1 MLSREVLDIIRAT
14 VPVLEKKGVD
24 ITARMYEIMVRDF
37 PAVKN
42 YFNPVNFKKGTQQ
55 LTLANAILAYAK
67 NIERPE
73 LFSGMTATIVQKH
86 CALDILPEH
95 YPWVG
100 QSLLKAIEDVLG
112 SDVATKPV
120 LEAWGAAYFQLA
132 DFLIAAES
140 KEYNRMEASPGG
152 WRHTRE
158 FKVASKTP
166 QGNNIVTVTLEP
178 VDGKPVYKYE
188 AGQYMTFKF
197 HFNEFDQR
205 RHYSLREKSNG
216 KHYTV
221 SVKLEDDGAVSQY
234 IHNKLNVGD
243 VVELLPPFGDFV
255 LRKPDPS
262 VPIAL
267 LSGGIGITPLL
278 SMGEALMEVEN
289 KPEIHFYHWAR
300 GAPNFTKEIENFE
313 KTGFKVKVF
322 DSEKTGH
329 PTAEEIKAL
338 VPKNADCYF
347 VGPKPFMKFMEESL
361 IKAGLP
367 EKNIH
372 YEFYGPTLHFD
383 QI

>member
-24 ITARMYEIMVRDF
+24 ITARMYEIMTRDF

-42 YFNPVNFKKGTQQ
+42 YFNTVNFKKGTQQ
-55 LTLANAILAYAK
+55 LTLANAVLAYAK

-100 QSLLKAIEDVLG
+100 QSLLKAIEEVLG

-120 LEAWGAAYFQLA
+120 LDAWGAAYFQLA

-140 KEYNRMEASPGG
+140 KEYNRVESAPGG

-158 FKVASKTP
+158 FKVASKVP
-166 QGNNIVTVTLEP
+166 QGGNVVTLTLEP
-178 VDGKPVYKYE
+178 VDGKALYEYE

-197 HFNEFDQR
+197 HFGEFDQR

-216 KHYTV
+216 KHYTI
-221 SVKLEDDGAVSQY
+221 SVKAENDGAVSNY
-234 IHNKLNVGD
+234 VHNQLKVGD
-243 VVELLPPFGDFV
+243 TVELLAPFGDFV

-267 LSGGIGITPLL
+267 LSGGMGITPLL
-278 SMGEALMEVEN
+278 SMGEALLDVKE
-289 KPEIHFYHWAR
+289 KPEIHFYHWSR
-300 GAPNFTKEIENFE
+300 GPSNFQKEIDNFAQ
-313 KTGFKVKVF
+313 KGFKVKTF
-322 DSEKTGH
+322 DSSKTGH
-329 PTAEEIKAL
+329 PTADEIKEF

-347 VGPKPFMKFMEESL
+347 VGPQPFMKFMEKSL
-361 IKAGLP
+361 ADAGVP